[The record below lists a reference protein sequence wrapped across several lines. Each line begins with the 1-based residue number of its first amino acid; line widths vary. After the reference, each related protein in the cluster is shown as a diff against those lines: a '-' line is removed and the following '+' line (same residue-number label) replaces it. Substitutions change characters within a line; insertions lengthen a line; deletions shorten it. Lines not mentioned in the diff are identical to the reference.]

1 MFEKVARELQAD
13 GKFCYWK
20 YEERGRKKPDKVPY
34 RLNGALGDPSD
45 IRAFSDFGDIVRG
58 FSNRYSG
65 IGMGVFGRFAAV
77 DIDDCLHDGVLSD
90 LAEDV
95 VNIMDT
101 YTEISPSGHGVRLI
115 GFVDNFDYDK
125 NRYYINN
132 REIGLEIYVPGCTK
146 RFLTITGDV
155 LRYLPV
161 RECAGELKAV
171 LEKYM
176 VRPVRAK
183 KKRATAPGSYL
194 SDESV
199 LAKAAA
205 AKNGEV
211 FQALWNGET
220 PDGKSPS
227 EGDMSLAVRLAFWC
241 GGDKEQMDRLFRE
254 SGRMRSKW
262 DRIQSGSTYGEITLD
277 KAIAMADTFYAP
289 VSVSSPEDDFDPV
302 YEKLAQLQPHSNSR
316 YQHQDLGFGR
326 LYADVFKDVA
336 RYVPERKCWFVYDGR
351 RWQPDIG
358 TLKTMELCKGL
369 ADAMLRYALTIRD
382 EGERTSFLSK
392 CQKWQYRKN
401 RTTYLNEAQSV
412 YPISMSVFDR
422 DIYLLN
428 CGNVTVDVRTGSAH
442 EHTPEDMITRLAG
455 ADYDPSADAGK
466 FKQFVSEI
474 LEQPEKVRFMQKAAG
489 YTLTGDTSRE
499 CLFIAYGPLSRNG
512 KGTFMES
519 ILGVMGEYGLAVRP
533 ETIAQKN
540 CVSSQ
545 GPSED
550 VARLAGIRFANLSE
564 PSKGMVLN
572 AAQVKSMTG
581 NDTLNARFL
590 HENSFDFKPQFK
602 IFINTNY
609 LPVINDQT
617 LFSSGRVMVIPFDR
631 HFEESEQDR
640 GLKAEFSKP
649 EARSAILNWMLEGF
663 QMYLREGLD
672 PPECVRA
679 AIAAYAHTSDK
690 FQLFVD
696 DCLET
701 NPSDEVKTSEVYDE
715 YRRWCSDNGYYP
727 ESKRNLNQSLRTIGP
742 VERKRPQS
750 GGEKTTLLVGYKL
763 VPYDFL

>member
-1 MFEKVARELQAD
+1 MFEKVAKELQRD

-20 YEERGRKKPDKVPY
+20 YEDRGRKKLDKVPY
-34 RLNGALGDPSD
+34 RLNGTLGDPSD
-45 IRAFSDFGDIVRG
+45 IQAFSDFEDIVQG

-77 DIDDCLHDGVLSD
+77 DIDDCLHDGKLSD
-90 LAEDV
+90 LAQDV
-95 VNIMDT
+95 VDTLDT
-101 YTEISPSGHGVRLI
+101 YTEVSPSGHGVRLI

-132 REIGLEIYVPGCTK
+132 RKTGLEVYVPGCTN
-146 RFLTITGDV
+146 RFLTITGSV
-155 LRYLPV
+155 LRDVPV
-161 RECAGELKAV
+161 RECAKELKAV

-176 VRPVRAK
+176 VRPVHAK
-183 KKRATAPGSYL
+183 KKRTVVPGSYL

-205 AKNGEV
+205 AKNGAA
-211 FQALWNGET
+211 FTALWNGGD

-227 EGDMSLAVRLAFWC
+227 EGDMALAMHLAFWC
-241 GGDKEQMDRLFRE
+241 GGGREQMDRLFRQ
-254 SGRMRSKW
+254 SGRMRPKW
-262 DRIQSGSTYGEITLD
+262 DRAQSGSTYGAITLD
-277 KAIAMADTFYAP
+277 KAVALTSVFYTPLPRSTAR
-289 VSVSSPEDDFDPV
+289 DDFDPV
-302 YEKLAQLQPHSNSR
+302 YEKLTGLQPHSNPR

-351 RWQPDIG
+351 RWQADVAS
-358 TLKTMELCKGL
+358 LKAMELGKDL
-369 ADAMLRYALTIRD
+369 ADALLRYVLTIQD
-382 EGERTSFLSK
+382 ETARTMFLGK

-401 RTTYLNEAQSV
+401 RATYLSEAQSV
-412 YPISMSVFDR
+412 YPISMSAFDR

-428 CGNVTVDVRTGSAH
+428 CGNMTVDVRTGAAH
-442 EHTPEDMITRLAG
+442 EHTPEDLITRLAG
-455 ADYDPSADAGK
+455 ADYDPSADVGR
-466 FKQFVSEI
+466 FRRFVSEI
-474 LEQPEKVRFMQKAAG
+474 LEQPEKVRFMQKAVG
-489 YTLTGDTSRE
+489 YALTGDTSRE

-533 ETIAQKN
+533 ETIAHKN
-540 CVSSQ
+540 NVSSQ

-564 PSKGMVLN
+564 PGKGMVLN
-572 AAQVKSMTG
+572 AAQVKAMTG

-590 HENSFDFKPQFK
+590 RENSFDFKPQFK

-609 LPVINDQT
+609 LPVVNDHT

-640 GLKAEFSKP
+640 SLKAGFAGP

-663 QMYLREGLD
+663 QLYLSEGLD
-672 PPECVRA
+672 PPECVREVT
-679 AIAAYAHTSDK
+679 AAYAHDSDK

-696 DCLET
+696 DCLEADT
-701 NPSDEVKTSEVYDE
+701 SGEVKTSEVYDE
-715 YRRWCSDNGYYP
+715 YRRWCADNGYCP
-727 ESKRNLNQSLRTIGP
+727 ESKRNLNRSLQTIGT

-750 GGEKTTLLVGYKL
+750 GGEKTTLLTGYKL
-763 VPYDFL
+763 LPYDFL

>member
-1 MFEKVARELQAD
+1 MFEKVARELQED

-20 YEERGRKKPDKVPY
+20 YEDRGRKKLDKVPY
-34 RLNGALGDPSD
+34 RLNGARGDPSD
-45 IRAFSDFGDIVRG
+45 IQAFSSFEDIVCG

-65 IGMGVFGRFAAV
+65 IGMGVFGRFAAI

-95 VNIMDT
+95 VDTMDT
-101 YTEISPSGHGVRLI
+101 YTEISPSGNGIRLI

-132 REIGLEIYVPGCTK
+132 REIGLEVYVPRCTS
-146 RFLTITGDV
+146 RFLAITGNV
-155 LRYLPV
+155 LRDVPV
-161 RECAGELKAV
+161 RECTEELKVV

-176 VRPVRAK
+176 VRPIRTRK
-183 KKRATAPGSYL
+183 KPTPAPGSYL
-194 SDESV
+194 SDASV
-199 LAKAAA
+199 LAKATA
-205 AKNGEV
+205 AKNGEI
-211 FQALWNGET
+211 FTALWNGED

-254 SGRMRSKW
+254 SGRMRPKW
-262 DRIQSGSTYGEITLD
+262 DRAQSGSTYGEITLD
-277 KAIAMADTFYAP
+277 KAIAMSDTFYMP
-289 VSVSSPEDDFDPV
+289 VAVSSPQDDFDPV
-302 YEKLAQLQPHSNSR
+302 YGKLLELQPHSNSR
-316 YQHQDLGFGR
+316 YQRQDLGFGR

-336 RYVPERKCWFVYDGR
+336 RYVPERKCWFVYDGK

-358 TLKTMELCKGL
+358 TLKAMELSKGL
-369 ADAMLRYALTIRD
+369 ADAMLRYALTVRD
-382 EGERTSFLSK
+382 EEKRTSFLSQ
-392 CQKWQYRKN
+392 CQKWQFRKN

-412 YPISMSVFDR
+412 YPISMSAFDR

-428 CGNVTVDVRTGSAH
+428 CGNVTVDVRTGAAH

-466 FKQFVSEI
+466 FQQFVSEI

-489 YTLTGDTSRE
+489 YALTGDTSRE

-519 ILGVMGEYGLAVRP
+519 VLGVMGEYGLAVRP

-540 CVSSQ
+540 NITSQ
-545 GPSED
+545 APSED

-590 HENSFDFKPQFK
+590 HENSFDFKP
-602 IFINTNY
+602 
-609 LPVINDQT
+609 PVQDFRQHQ
-617 LFSSGRVMVIPFDR
+617 LSSGHQRPDAVLQR
-631 HFEESEQDR
+631 A
-640 GLKAEFSKP
+640 G
-649 EARSAILNWMLEGF
+649 NG
-663 QMYLREGLD
+663 D
-672 PPECVRA
+672 P
-679 AIAAYAHTSDK
+679 
-690 FQLFVD
+690 L
-696 DCLET
+696 
-701 NPSDEVKTSEVYDE
+701 
-715 YRRWCSDNGYYP
+715 
-727 ESKRNLNQSLRTIGP
+727 
-742 VERKRPQS
+742 
-750 GGEKTTLLVGYKL
+750 
-763 VPYDFL
+763 

>member
-1 MFEKVARELQAD
+1 MFEKVAKELRED

-20 YEERGRKKPDKVPY
+20 YVDRGRSKPDKVPY
-34 RLNGALGDPSD
+34 RLNGALGDLSD
-45 IRAFSDFGDIVRG
+45 IRAFSGFEEIVQG
-58 FSNRYSG
+58 FSDRFSG
-65 IGMGVFGRFAAV
+65 IGMGVFGHFAAV
-77 DIDDCLHDGVLSD
+77 DIDDCLYDGTLSD
-90 LAEDV
+90 LARDV
-95 VNIMDT
+95 VDTIDT
-101 YTEISPSGHGVRLI
+101 YTEVSPSGHGVRLI
-115 GFVDNFDYDK
+115 GIVDGFEYDK
-125 NRYYINN
+125 SRYYINN
-132 REIGLEIYVPGCTK
+132 RKRGLEIYVPGCTK
-146 RFLTITGDV
+146 KFLTITGNV
-155 LRYLPV
+155 LRDVPV
-161 RECAGELKAV
+161 RECGAALKIV

-176 VRPVRAK
+176 VRPVCAK
-183 KKRATAPGSYL
+183 KKCAAAPGSYL

-199 LAKAAA
+199 VAKAMT
-205 AKNGEV
+205 AKNGAE
-211 FQALWNGET
+211 FTALWNGED
-220 PDGKSPS
+220 PEGKSPS
-227 EGDMSLAVRLAFWC
+227 EGDMSLAARLAFWC

-254 SGRMRSKW
+254 SGRMRPKW
-262 DRIQSGSTYGEITLD
+262 YREQSGSTYGEITLD
-277 KAIAMADTFYAP
+277 KAIAMTDTFYTP
-289 VSVSSPEDDFDPV
+289 VPVSSPKDDFDPA
-302 YEKLAQLQPHSNSR
+302 YEKLLELQPHSNSR

-358 TLKTMELCKGL
+358 SLKAMELCKDL

-382 EGERTSFLSK
+382 ETQRTAFLGK
-392 CQKWQYRKN
+392 CQKWQYRKF
-401 RTTYLNEAQSV
+401 RSTYLSEAQSV
-412 YPISMSVFDR
+412 YPVSMSAFDR
-422 DIYLLN
+422 DIYFLN
-428 CGNVTVDVRTGSAH
+428 CGNVTVDVRTGAVH

-455 ADYDPSADAGK
+455 ADYDLSADAGR
-466 FKQFVSEI
+466 FHRFVSEI
-474 LEQPEKVRFMQKAAG
+474 LEQPEKVRFIQKAAG
-489 YTLTGDTSRE
+489 YALTGDTSRE

-519 ILGVMGEYGLAVRP
+519 VLGVMGEYGLAVRP

-540 CVSSQ
+540 SVSSQ

-640 GLKAEFSKP
+640 GLKAEFAKP

-663 QMYLREGLD
+663 QMYLKEGLD

-690 FQLFVD
+690 FGLFMD
-696 DCLET
+696 DCLEQD
-701 NPSDEVKTSEVYDE
+701 PSGEVKTSEVYDE
-715 YRRWCSDNGYYP
+715 YRRWCVDNGYYP
-727 ESKRNLNQSLRTIGP
+727 ESKRNLNQSLRTIGT

-750 GGEKTTLLVGYKL
+750 GGEKTTLLVGYRL